1 MQFVKRWAIRLA
13 WAVALVVATLI
24 IGGALDAR
32 RRHPDLKPWHQLIP
46 RDVHASEIGDD
57 FTLADWLRREGEV
70 FAEVDRLETNLPEA
84 DRTPVNRY
92 YPASR
97 TNPSRLAR
105 NWNRTFELEPDDP
118 RGAAVLVHG
127 LTDSPYSMRAVAE
140 VLREQGYYA
149 LALRMQGHGTV
160 PGGLVDAD
168 WQDWLAAIRMGMRH
182 ARQRIGPGRPLV
194 LVGYSNGAAL
204 AVKYATEALDR
215 RQDPPASR
223 LLLLSP
229 MIGVTPAAGLAWW
242 ISRLGVVPYFEKARW
257 LDVLP
262 EFNPV
267 KYNSFP
273 ANAGFQT
280 ASVTRALHRDLAR
293 LGADG
298 RIALLPPILTFQ
310 SAVDATVST
319 PAVVQALYDRLP
331 ANGSELVLFDL
342 NQLAGINAFVRADDL
357 ATVGRLFDGATRTY
371 RRTLVTNRASDTTAV
386 VARTT
391 EPGQTSFVE
400 RDLHLDWPSAVFSLT
415 HVALPFPA
423 DDPVYGTDPIEDG
436 SGLFRLGNLNPRGE
450 RAVLISGADTF
461 IRLTSNPFFPYM
473 VERVREWAAAP

>member
-1 MQFVKRWAIRLA
+1 VKRWAIRLV
-13 WAVALVVATLI
+13 WAVVLVLATLI
-24 IGGALDAR
+24 VGGGLDAR
-32 RRHPDLKPWHQLIP
+32 RRHPDLKPWHTLVP
-46 RDVHASEIGDD
+46 DDVDASEMGDD
-57 FTLADWLRREGEV
+57 FTFAEWQRREAEV
-70 FAEVDRLETNLPEA
+70 FAEVERMEPGLAEA

-92 YPASR
+92 YRSSR
-97 TNPSRLAR
+97 TSPSRLAKD
-105 NWNRTFELEPDDP
+105 WNRTFELEPDEM
-118 RGAAVLVHG
+118 RGGAVLVHG

-140 VLREQGYYA
+140 VLRQQGYYA
-149 LALRMQGHGTV
+149 LALRMPGHGTV

-168 WQDWLAAIRMGMRH
+168 WEDWLAATRMGMRH
-182 ARQRIGPGRPLV
+182 ARQRIGPDRPLV
-194 LVGYSNGAAL
+194 LVGYSNGGAL
-204 AVKYATEALDR
+204 AVKYAAEALDR
-215 RQDPPASR
+215 PQDPKASR

-229 MIGVTPAAGLAWW
+229 MIGVTPAARLAWW

-293 LGADG
+293 LAADG
-298 RIALLPPILTFQ
+298 RIAALPPILTFQ

-319 PAVVQALYDRLP
+319 PAVVNALYDRLP

-342 NQLAGINAFVRADDL
+342 NQRAGITAFVRGDDL
-357 ATVGRLFDGATRTY
+357 AAVGRLFNGVSRPY
-371 RRTLVTNRASDTTAV
+371 RRTLVTNRASDTPAV

-391 EPGQTSFVE
+391 EAGQSSSVDQ
-400 RDLHLDWPSAVFSLT
+400 DLQLEWPLGVFSLT
-415 HVALPFPA
+415 HVAIPFPV
-423 DDPVYGTDPIEDG
+423 DDPVYGTDPVEDG

-450 RAVLISGADTF
+450 RAVLIAGADTF
-461 IRLTSNPFFPYM
+461 IRLTSNPFFPY
-473 VERVREWAAAP
+473 VADRLRAWAKD